1 MARRII
7 RLSSARCGW
16 KRGWFPG
23 GQRGRWCSPGWEAP
37 AGVSRAIS
45 GEELVVPG
53 AAAAGKG
60 ANGLKNS

>member
-7 RLSSARCGW
+7 RLNFARCGL

-23 GQRGRWCSPGWEAP
+23 GCGD